1 MPTVRVAHEELKH
14 RAWPTL
20 RRMLEDMR
28 KAGVP
33 LPTNTEQII
42 RGAKKWLSA
51 LNRRSRPAGSK
62 SEKEEGLITSMLNAA
77 IAKQQALPGESSG
90 APTKHQAGLLDWPV
104 LPSTN
109 EREAYATLFTSPGP
123 RREHMA
129 AAAVLRYSLQM
140 FDASRDLV
148 ALVTEKT
155 PEGTRRELR
164 SFGYKVRPVPLIPG
178 TWWGRNYSQCQ
189 TTTTKVAVRSEEL
202 DKDRHLGLGM
212 SKVHLWNMLEYD
224 KVVYFDFDA
233 IITGPVN
240 VLFGMLPSVRAADDP
255 KQVVLVGRK
264 DDSQRGFNG
273 GVMALVPSRKL
284 FLAMVERTQRPPPGR
299 RADDVQSA
307 PARCTEQALLD
318 EMIPPARVRFLG
330 ADMLANPHVRDW
342 QDMEWRCRPY
352 ETGSGWPL
360 QFHWSGCIKPWL
372 ARHTNIKTNLTADGT
387 LKEHS
392 KCDGVPYVL
401 WWRWARRA
409 IPRPLLKRLAR
420 GLALDPLR
428 RTKTLNSAPAHAEA
442 AV

>member
-1 MPTVRVAHEELKH
+1 
-14 RAWPTL
+14 
-20 RRMLEDMR
+20 
-28 KAGVP
+28 
-33 LPTNTEQII
+33 
-42 RGAKKWLSA
+42 
-51 LNRRSRPAGSK
+51 
-62 SEKEEGLITSMLNAA
+62 
-77 IAKQQALPGESSG
+77 
-90 APTKHQAGLLDWPV
+90 
-104 LPSTN
+104 
-109 EREAYATLFTSPGP
+109 
-123 RREHMA
+123 MA

-409 IPRPLLKRLAR
+409 IPRHLLKRLAR